1 MSEALKSIRIIE
13 FKDERD
19 KFRMWSKKF
28 LSLVG
33 LRKYREVLL
42 GEIEVPKH
50 DQVLDESKEDEKKLL
65 EARKAN
71 NDAYNKHTF
80 SRK

>member
-28 LSLVG
+28 LSLAG

-50 DQVLDESKEDEKKLL
+50 DQVLDESKEDEKILL

-71 NDAYNKHTF
+71 NDAYNKHMF